1 MTRPVDLT
9 SVTDSNGD
17 VINTYNTAN
26 GTGLAVRTKINDVFT
41 ALRTISAESGDPSGV
56 KNVVPF
62 QPHINTSTNEL
73 KICTAITGTG
83 VGVTGTFTTV
93 GNITQTNLGL
103 LPKTGGTLTGP
114 LTAATGSTSAPSLN
128 FGDSSTGFYKKS
140 TNVIGLI
147 ANQAEVAFFDQN
159 SFTIDNSKELRL
171 LENSGTNYISIKPTT
186 GSLGSN
192 KAITFPNET
201 GTVLTNATS
210 IANSNLA
217 NSSVTVGSTAI
228 SLGSS
233 ATTVAG
239 LTSLTSTTLVAT
251 NVQATNVTG
260 LTTLTAS
267 NLRATNFQDS
277 SGNNGST
284 PEQIQK
290 GRAKAW
296 VIFANN
302 GDKDADFGVSSVTDN
317 GTGNFII
324 NFSSAFANVNYAFA
338 LSAGRGTGSGARI
351 VTQEGSTGKT
361 TTLFH
366 LKIRNDGGSQAD
378 TQQVSAV
385 FFAA

>member
-1 MTRPVDLT
+1 MTRPVDT
-9 SVTDSNGD
+9 TAVTDSNGD
-17 VINTYNTAN
+17 VSNTYNTAN

-41 ALRTISAESGDPSGV
+41 ALRTISAGSGDPSGV

-73 KICTAITGTG
+73 KICTAVSGTG
-83 VGVTGTFTTV
+83 VSLTGTFTTI

-103 LPKTGGTLTGP
+103 LPKAGGTLTGV

-128 FGDSSTGFYKKS
+128 FGDSSTGFYKVS

-147 ANQAEVAFFDQN
+147 ANQEEVAFFDQN

-171 LENSGTNYISIKPTT
+171 LENSGSEYIALKAPSSI
-186 GSLGSN
+186 SSN
-192 KAITFPNET
+192 RTITFPNET

-217 NSSVTVGSTAI
+217 NSSITVGSTAI

-251 NVQATNVTG
+251 SVQATNLKG
-260 LTTLTAS
+260 
-267 NLRATNFQDS
+267 TNIQDT

-296 VIFANN
+296 VIFGNDGGKN
-302 GDKDADFGVSSVTDN
+302 ADFGVTSVDDN
-317 GTGNFII
+317 GTGNYII

-338 LSAGRGTGSGARI
+338 LSAGRGTGSGARF
-351 VTQEGSTGKT
+351 VTQEGTTGKT
-361 TTLFH
+361 TTQFH
-366 LKIRNDGGSQAD
+366 LKVRNSNNSQAD
-378 TQQVSAV
+378 TTEVSAI
-385 FFAA
+385 FYAA

>member
-1 MTRPVDLT
+1 MTRPVDTT

-17 VINTYNTAN
+17 VSNTYNTAN

-41 ALRTISAESGDPSGV
+41 ALRTISAGSGDPSGV
-56 KNVVPF
+56 KNVVAF

-73 KICTAITGTG
+73 KICTAVSGSG
-83 VGVTGTFTTV
+83 VSLTGTFTTI

-128 FGDSSTGFYKKS
+128 FGDSSTGFYKVS

-147 ANQAEVAFFDQN
+147 ANQEEVAFFDQN
-159 SFTIDNSKELRL
+159 SFTIDNQKELRL
-171 LENSGTNYISIKPTT
+171 LENSGNEYIALKAPSSI
-186 GSLGSN
+186 SSN
-192 KAITFPNET
+192 RTITFPNET

-233 ATTVAG
+233 ATTIAG
-239 LTSLTSTTLVAT
+239 LTSLTSTSLVAT
-251 NVQATNVTG
+251 NVQATNLKG
-260 LTTLTAS
+260 
-267 NLRATNFQDS
+267 TNIQDT

-296 VIFANN
+296 VVFDSDGNKN
-302 GDKDADFGVSSVTDN
+302 ADFGVSSVTDN
-317 GTGNFII
+317 GGVGNFII
-324 NFSSAFANVNYAFA
+324 NFSSAFANTNYVFVM
-338 LSAGRGTGSGARI
+338 SASRGGASNSSGARI
-351 VTQEGSTGKT
+351 VTQEGTTGKT
-361 TTLFH
+361 TTQFH
-366 LKIRNDGGSQAD
+366 LKVRNTNNAQSEAGE
-378 TQQVSAV
+378 VSAV
-385 FFAA
+385 FYAA

>member
-1 MTRPVDLT
+1 MTRPVDTT

-17 VINTYNTAN
+17 VSNTYNTAN

-41 ALRTISAESGDPSGV
+41 ALRTISAGSGDPSGV

-62 QPHINTSTNEL
+62 QPHVNTSTNEL
-73 KICTAITGTG
+73 KICTSVSGSG
-83 VGVTGTFTTV
+83 VSLTGTFTTI

-103 LPKTGGTLTGP
+103 LPKTGGTLTGV

-128 FGDSSTGFYKKS
+128 FGDGGTGFYKVS

-171 LENSGTNYISIKPTT
+171 LENSGSEYIALKAPSSI
-186 GSLGSN
+186 SSN
-192 KAITFPNET
+192 RTITFPNET

-233 ATTVAG
+233 ATTIAG
-239 LTSLTSTTLVAT
+239 LTSLTSTSLVAT
-251 NVQATNVTG
+251 NVQATNLKG
-260 LTTLTAS
+260 
-267 NLRATNFQDS
+267 TNIQDT

-296 VIFANN
+296 VIFGNDGSMNAN
-302 GDKDADFGVSSVTDN
+302 FGVSSVTDN
-317 GTGNFII
+317 GTGNYII
-324 NFSSAFANVNYAFA
+324 NFSSAFANTNYVFVM
-338 LSAGRGTGSGARI
+338 SASRGGDSNSSGARI
-351 VTQEGSTGKT
+351 VTQEGTTGKT
-361 TTLFH
+361 TTQFH
-366 LKIRNDGGSQAD
+366 LKVRNTNN
-378 TQQVSAV
+378 TQSNAGEVSAV
-385 FFAA
+385 FYAA

>member
-17 VINTYNTAN
+17 VSNTYNTAN

-41 ALRTISAESGDPSGV
+41 ALRTISAGSGDPSGV

-83 VGVTGTFTTV
+83 VNVTGTFTTV

-103 LPKTGGTLTGP
+103 LPKTGGTLTGV

-128 FGDSSTGFYKKS
+128 FGDSSTGFYKVS

-147 ANQAEVAFFDQN
+147 ANQEEVAFFDQN
-159 SFTIDNSKELRL
+159 SFTIDNQKELRL
-171 LENSGTNYISIKPTT
+171 LENSGNEYIALKPPSSI
-186 GSLGSN
+186 SSN
-192 KAITFPNET
+192 RTITFPNET
-201 GTVLTNATS
+201 GTVLTSATS

-239 LTSLTSTTLVAT
+239 LTSLTSTTLLAT
-251 NVQATNVTG
+251 NVQATNLKG
-260 LTTLTAS
+260 
-267 NLRATNFQDS
+267 TNIQDT

-296 VIFANN
+296 VIFGND
-302 GDKDADFGVSSVTDN
+302 GSKDADFGVTSVTDN

-324 NFSSAFANVNYAFA
+324 NFSSAFANANYAFA

-351 VTQEGSTGKT
+351 VTQEGSSGKT

-366 LKIRNDGGSQAD
+366 LKIRNDSGSQTD

>member
-1 MTRPVDLT
+1 MPRPVDTT

-17 VINTYNTAN
+17 VSNTYNTAN

-41 ALRTISAESGDPSGV
+41 ALRTISAGSGDPSGV

-62 QPHINTSTNEL
+62 QPHVNTSTNEL
-73 KICTAITGTG
+73 KICTSVSGSG
-83 VGVTGTFTTV
+83 VSLTGTFTTI

-103 LPKTGGTLTGP
+103 LPKTGGTLTGV

-128 FGDSSTGFYKKS
+128 FGDGGTGFYKVS

-171 LENSGTNYISIKPTT
+171 LENSGSEYIALKAPSSI
-186 GSLGSN
+186 SSN
-192 KAITFPNET
+192 RTITFPNET

-239 LTSLTSTTLVAT
+239 LTSLTSTSLVAT
-251 NVQATNVTG
+251 NVQATNLKG
-260 LTTLTAS
+260 
-267 NLRATNFQDS
+267 TNIQDT

-296 VIFANN
+296 VIFGND
-302 GDKDADFGVSSVTDN
+302 GSKDADFGVSQVDDN
-317 GTGNFII
+317 GTGNFTIH
-324 NFSSAFANVNYAFA
+324 FSSAFANANYAFA
-338 LSAGRGTGSGARI
+338 LSGGRGTGTGARI
-351 VTQEGSTGKT
+351 VTQEGTEGKT
-361 TTLFH
+361 ASKFH
-366 LKIRNDGGSQAD
+366 LKVRNDSGSQTD

>member
-1 MTRPVDLT
+1 MTRPVDTT

-17 VINTYNTAN
+17 VSNTYNTAN

-41 ALRTISAESGDPSGV
+41 ALRTISAGSGDPSGV

-73 KICTAITGTG
+73 KICTAVSGSG
-83 VGVTGTFTTV
+83 VSLTGTFTTV

-103 LPKTGGTLTGP
+103 LPKAGGTLTGV

-159 SFTIDNSKELRL
+159 SFTIDNQKELRL
-171 LENSGTNYISIKPTT
+171 TENSGTNYISIKPTT
-186 GSLGSN
+186 ASLGSN
-192 KAITFPNET
+192 KTITFPNET

-239 LTSLTSTTLVAT
+239 LTSLTSTTLLAT
-251 NVQATNVTG
+251 NVQATNLKG
-260 LTTLTAS
+260 
-267 NLRATNFQDS
+267 TNIQDT

-284 PEQIQK
+284 PEQIQN

-296 VIFANN
+296 VVFDSDGNKN
-302 GDKDADFGVSSVTDN
+302 ADFGVSSVTDN

-324 NFSSAFANVNYAFA
+324 NFSSAFANTNYVFVM
-338 LSAGRGTGSGARI
+338 SASRGGASNSSGARI
-351 VTQEGSTGKT
+351 VTQEGTTGKT
-361 TTLFH
+361 TTQFH
-366 LKIRNDGGSQAD
+366 LKVRNTNN
-378 TQQVSAV
+378 TQSEAGEVSAV
-385 FFAA
+385 FYAA